1 MAKKYT
7 TDSITIS
14 SQIIDSAERSGTSGQ
29 VLSSTA
35 TGALW
40 IDDNSSKPY
49 IKTKLISNTAIND
62 STTLQEFSVFNTSP
76 VQKSGFSLT
85 SNRIIPPSAGV
96 YAVDVMVYYTS
107 STARASVGLQVSV
120 SGTFTGEE
128 AAMGYIRASSG
139 HNEASLTWSSIVEV
153 PANGFI
159 GIGFVRL
166 AQAGT
171 CALNAAKSAISVYK
185 IS

>member
-1 MAKKYT
+1 MGKEYT
-7 TDSITIS
+7 TDSIVIS
-14 SQIIDSAERSGTSGQ
+14 GAITDGAGETGTVGQ
-29 VLSSTA
+29 VFGSTG
-35 TGALW
+35 TGVLW
-40 IDDNSSKPY
+40 IDDNSVKPY
-49 IKTKLISNTAIND
+49 IKTKLISNTAINN
-62 STTLQEFSVFNTSP
+62 SATLQEFSVFNTSP
-76 VQKSGFSLT
+76 VQNSGFTLS

-107 STARASVGLQVSV
+107 STARVNVGLQVSV
-120 SGTFTGEE
+120 NGTFTGEE
-128 AAMGYIRASSG
+128 AAMGYIRASDG

-153 PANGFI
+153 PANGFM

-171 CALNAAKSAISVYK
+171 CTLDAAKSAISVYK

>member
-1 MAKKYT
+1 MGKEYT
-7 TDSITIS
+7 TDSIVIS
-14 SQIIDSAERSGTSGQ
+14 EGITDGAGEIGTEGQ
-29 VLSSTA
+29 LLCSTGTGVL
-35 TGALW
+35 W
-40 IDDNSSKPY
+40 VDDNSVKPY
-49 IKTKLISNTAIND
+49 FKTKITASTAIND
-62 STTLQEFSVFNTSP
+62 STTLQDLNVFNTSP
-76 VQKSGFSLT
+76 VQNSGFTLT

-107 STARASVGLQVSV
+107 STARVNVGLQVAV
-120 SGTFTGEE
+120 SGTYTGEE

-139 HNEASLTWSSIVEV
+139 HNEASLTWSSIIDV

-166 AQAGT
+166 ANTGT
-171 CALNAAKSAISVYK
+171 CTIDAAKSAISVYK